1 MQTMKNST
9 KMPKTEKV
17 RMFAPF
23 KDEQHYNQFH
33 NAVMNGIPKKH
44 HWDIMLLTQ
53 MMISTFREEP
63 EVADKLFK

>member
-1 MQTMKNST
+1 MENK
-9 KMPKTEKV
+9 KAEKV

-23 KDEQHYNQFH
+23 KNEQHYTQFH

-63 EVADKLFK
+63 EVADRLFK

>member
-1 MQTMKNST
+1 MKNST
-9 KMPKTEKV
+9 KMPEAEKV

-23 KDEQHYNQFH
+23 KNEQHYTQFH

-63 EVADKLFK
+63 EVADRLFK